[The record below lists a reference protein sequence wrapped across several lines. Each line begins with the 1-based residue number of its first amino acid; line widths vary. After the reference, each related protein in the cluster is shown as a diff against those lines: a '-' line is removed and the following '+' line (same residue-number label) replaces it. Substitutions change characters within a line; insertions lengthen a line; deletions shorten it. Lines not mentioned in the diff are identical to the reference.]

1 MMLLKCKV
9 VVLFF
14 VLIHFLSFPTYHKTI
29 RSSKALLY
37 NALFVNKASS
47 HTETQITVKR
57 S

>member
-1 MMLLKCKV
+1 MLLKCKV